1 MNRHKQ
7 QGMTALGWLIVLALI
22 GFFALVTIRVTPM
35 YLESFNVSGALES
48 LKNEPLVTQKSVGE
62 IRSLLQRRF
71 DVNDIK
77 SVNPKTDVKI
87 DKQGGVLNVSIA
99 YESRTHLLGNLDV
112 VGVFNKHLEIIGH

>member
-35 YLESFNVSGALES
+35 YLEAFNVSGALES
-48 LKNEPLVTQKSVGE
+48 LKNEPLVTQKSVAE
-62 IRSLLQRRF
+62 IHSLLQRRF

-87 DKQGGVLNVSIA
+87 DKQEGVLKVTIA

-112 VGVFNKHLEIIGH
+112 VGVFNKHIEIIGH